1 MHYQFIEIGTSDF
14 KTEIEF
20 ATEKTRGVS
29 IEPVRHY
36 FDRLPDRKNVHRFNC
51 AIGKDHCS
59 VEMFH
64 VNPKYI
70 DSKQVPNWLRG
81 CSTVGNP
88 HPTAKRWLK
97 KSGLEA
103 EDFFLVQPVCMLTL
117 QTVIEAC
124 RVSSLSLLKIDTEG
138 MDSKIILW
146 SFDQIRNL
154 MPEKI
159 VFEINELN
167 DEETTEEAIRK
178 LTALG
183 YQEIHR
189 GRDIVLRRSAL
200 CYHGK

>member
-1 MHYQFIEIGTSDF
+1 
-14 KTEIEF
+14 
-20 ATEKTRGVS
+20 
-29 IEPVRHY
+29 
-36 FDRLPDRKNVHRFNC
+36 
-51 AIGKDHCS
+51 
-59 VEMFH
+59 
-64 VNPKYI
+64 
-70 DSKQVPNWLRG
+70 
-81 CSTVGNP
+81 
-88 HPTAKRWLK
+88 
-97 KSGLEA
+97 
-103 EDFFLVQPVCMLTL
+103 MLTL